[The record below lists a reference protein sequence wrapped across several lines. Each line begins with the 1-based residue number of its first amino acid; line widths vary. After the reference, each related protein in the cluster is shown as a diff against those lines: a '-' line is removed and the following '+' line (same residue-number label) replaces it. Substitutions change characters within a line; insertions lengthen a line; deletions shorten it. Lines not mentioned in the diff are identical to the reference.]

1 MNLKNLKIEFQKSK
15 NGENTCTLNGK
26 YFHSAYNPSREAQ
39 SFCNS
44 IEVSYRPSCII
55 IIEPAL
61 SYCADFLRKKFPEI
75 SLIAVRFVNDFSSTD
90 SLWNKVFYFEENK
103 NFCQELYNYLGEEK
117 LLSSIILNWTA
128 STNIFF
134 PETEKLWAEIKKAML
149 LARDVLSTREHFS
162 KRWFFNSINFC
173 KYSKNFSLIQN
184 IEKDI
189 LITASGPSLKT
200 SLNKIKEN
208 RNNFFLI
215 ALSSSLSV
223 LLYNKIIPD
232 MVLSTDGGFWA
243 TKHLEFTKDEFSQ
256 LKNTVFA
263 LTDEANCPKQILQKN
278 KILPLF
284 YENSFGEKL
293 LKRLNIPARPALRN
307 GTVSGTAAFL
317 GLSLTKKNIYFCGLD
332 LATSETFQHTQPN
345 KLEARSQNKDKKLN
359 SKEKR
364 QTASRFNSEGSLKI
378 YRNWFTSQSSF
389 FYDRIYRLSDHYNFE
404 TPLFPIKDKNWEE
417 IKFSPST
424 GGKKI
429 ENIELQNNSSSN
441 EIYLY
446 AKEILKDKNI
456 LKELFPL
463 ETLLINRELNQQK
476 IRENTEKL
484 IKKIETILQKCRKMT
499 DV

>member
-1 MNLKNLKIEFQKSK
+1 MNLKNLKIEFLKAK

-39 SFCNS
+39 AFCNS
-44 IEVSYRPSCII
+44 MEVSYKPSCII

-61 SYCADFLRKKFPEI
+61 SYCANFLKEKFSLATLIAIRFIKDFASTDFLW
-75 SLIAVRFVNDFSSTD
+75 D
-90 SLWNKVFYFEENK
+90 KVFYFEENK

-117 LLSSIILNWTA
+117 LLSSIILNWNA
-128 STNIFF
+128 STNIFCC
-134 PETEKLWAEIKKAML
+134 ETENLWAEIKKAML

-200 SLNKIKEN
+200 SIKKIKER
-208 RNNFFLI
+208 RNKFFLI

-223 LLYNKIIPD
+223 LLYNKITPD

-243 TKHLEFTKDEFSQ
+243 TKHLELTKDEFSQ

-263 LTDEANCPKQILQKN
+263 LTDEANCPKQIWQKN
-278 KILPLF
+278 KIFPLF

-293 LKRLNIPARPALRN
+293 LKRLNIPAKTALRN

-317 GLSLTKKNIYFCGLD
+317 ALSLTKKNIYFCGLD
-332 LATSETFQHTQPN
+332 LATSDGFQHTQPN
-345 KLEARSQNKDKKLN
+345 RLETRSQNKDKKLN

-364 QTASRFNSEGSLKI
+364 QTTSRFNSEGSLKI
-378 YRNWFTSQSSF
+378 YRNWFTSQTSF
-389 FYDRIYRLSDHYNFE
+389 FDNRIFRLSDYYDFKA
-404 TPLFPIKDKNWEE
+404 PLFPIKDKNWEE
-417 IKFSPST
+417 VEFSSFT
-424 GGKKI
+424 EKKI
-429 ENIELQNNSSSN
+429 ETVEFQNNSTPG
-441 EIYLY
+441 EIYLHT
-446 AKEILKDKNI
+446 KEILKDKNI

-463 ETLLINRELNQQK
+463 ETLLINRELSQQK
-476 IRENTEKL
+476 ITENTEKL
-484 IKKIETILQKCRKMT
+484 NKKIETILQKCRKMT